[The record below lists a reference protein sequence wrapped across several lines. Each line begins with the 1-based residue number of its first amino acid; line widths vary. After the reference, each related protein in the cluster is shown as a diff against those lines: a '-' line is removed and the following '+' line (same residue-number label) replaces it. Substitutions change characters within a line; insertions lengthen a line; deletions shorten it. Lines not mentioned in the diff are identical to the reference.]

1 MLLNQRISTY
11 FSDQNLSE
19 QGGSKGTEK
28 YLYEK
33 ERTETSS
40 GFYVRCCTS
49 DGKTCKSPLDC
60 SAPGNRR
67 TYGQAKT
74 ICANLGLRLCSTI
87 EHEKCNIYLDSCN
100 TAFVWT
106 QN

>member
-1 MLLNQRISTY
+1 MLLNQCILIY
-11 FSDQNLSE
+11 FLDQILSE
-19 QGGSKGTEK
+19 QGGLKGTER

-60 SAPGNRR
+60 SDPGNRR
-67 TYGQAKT
+67 TSEQAKT
-74 ICANLGLRLCSTI
+74 ICANLGLRLCSKR
-87 EHEKCNIYLDSCN
+87 EHEKCQIYLDSCN
-100 TAFVWT
+100 TAWVWT
-106 QN
+106 QK